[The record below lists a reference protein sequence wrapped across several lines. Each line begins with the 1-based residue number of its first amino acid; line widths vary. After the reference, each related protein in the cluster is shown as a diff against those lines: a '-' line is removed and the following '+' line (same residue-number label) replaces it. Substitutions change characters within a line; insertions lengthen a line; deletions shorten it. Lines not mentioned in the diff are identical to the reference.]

1 LFEEKGIAGNIV
13 HAISTTNAI
22 IVGLILIKTTKF
34 LRNDS
39 KNYRMTQFLQHPS
52 RKMLMNPVE
61 PFEPNISCYVCS
73 KTPLSLEVNTQHAKL
88 KDIMEKS
95 VKANM
100 SVNSPLIM
108 HGSTLFL

>member
-1 LFEEKGIAGNIV
+1 MI
-13 HAISTTNAI
+13 
-22 IVGLILIKTTKF
+22 
-34 LRNDS
+34 
-39 KNYRMTQFLQHPS
+39 
-52 RKMLMNPVE
+52 PVE

-73 KTPLSLEVNTQHAKL
+73 KTPLSLEVDTQQEKL

-108 HGSTLFL
+108 HGSTLLFESGDDIKELLLT